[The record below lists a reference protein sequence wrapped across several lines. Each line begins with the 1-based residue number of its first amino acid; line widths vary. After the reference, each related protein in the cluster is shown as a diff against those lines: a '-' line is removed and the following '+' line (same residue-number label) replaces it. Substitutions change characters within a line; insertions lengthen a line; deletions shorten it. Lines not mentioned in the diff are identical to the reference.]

1 MSRSIESHEEIM
13 QQRIDNLWQAALGIV
28 LFRFQLDNHGHFDL
42 EQPRGSAYWRIPGMS
57 EILDNTYWNEFD
69 LCRVGNLRDP
79 STHEPIR
86 KRLTVCSTSL
96 GLHVSFHGSCALAI
110 ITIEN
115 ISGNTLVDGHTVRL
129 SQWTENYPRKFAK
142 QVAKVLIYDQKPQ
155 EHALTENAEEHPHQE
170 AQTWKQIEPKC
181 H

>member
-1 MSRSIESHEEIM
+1 MCSADSELTSQVRKLGGKAERFGRVQGDLQTPEGRKRLFTQLVVRKPKHVWYSPECKPWCQWSNFNMSRSIESHEEIM

-86 KRLTVCSTSL
+86 KRLTVCSTR
-96 GLHVSFHGSCALAI
+96 
-110 ITIEN
+110 
-115 ISGNTLVDGHTVRL
+115 LV
-129 SQWTENYPRKFAK
+129 FM
-142 QVAKVLIYDQKPQ
+142 
-155 EHALTENAEEHPHQE
+155 
-170 AQTWKQIEPKC
+170 
-181 H
+181 